1 MYVKSTRKPQ
11 RFPPGY
17 NGILSEAPVINTDNN
32 QRRYSVKKNTFCPP
46 GHKDKR
52 DEKIDFSNDDLLLL
66 GLLVFLYVG
75 CDHSKEN
82 LILMGVVAYLLFY
95 GK

>member
-17 NGILSEAPVINTDNN
+17 NGVLSESHDIIDNPHKHFTV
-32 QRRYSVKKNTFCPP
+32 RKNTFCPT
-46 GHKDKR
+46 KQEDNC
-52 DEKIDFSNDDLLLL
+52 DDKIDFLNNDLLLL

-75 CDHSKEN
+75 CEHTKEN

-95 GK
+95 GR